1 MLTPRQK
8 QRSLIVGKL
17 RQARGANYMLCN
29 AAGDEIQLCKK
40 ERDECV
46 NFILELM
53 NSSVGLDS
61 IAQEQGDA
69 LLHKYCKDWS

>member
-17 RQARGANYMLCN
+17 RQSRGANYMLCN
-29 AAGDEIQLCKK
+29 QAGDEIQLCKK

-53 NSSVGLDS
+53 NSSSVLTVS
-61 IAQEQGDA
+61 MSEQADA